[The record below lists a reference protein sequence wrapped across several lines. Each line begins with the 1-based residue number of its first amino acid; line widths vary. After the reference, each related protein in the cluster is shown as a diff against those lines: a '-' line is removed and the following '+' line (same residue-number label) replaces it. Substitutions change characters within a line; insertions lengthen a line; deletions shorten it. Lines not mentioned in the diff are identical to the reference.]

1 MPRQIQKVRGLD
13 FKTNQ
18 LQDNLTAAIQPFLTN
33 PLNDGIIITDISLP
47 GSSSVS
53 VSHLL
58 SRVPQGYIII
68 KKDAAADVY
77 QESVNTRYLILNS
90 TAAVTISI
98 YVF

>member
-18 LQDNLTAAIQPFLTN
+18 LQDNITAAVQPFLTN
-33 PLNDGIIITDISLP
+33 PINDGIIITGINLP
-47 GSSSVS
+47 GASSVS

-58 SRVPQGYIII
+58 GRTPQGFIII
-68 KKDAAADVY
+68 DKDAASDVY
-77 QESVNTRYLILNS
+77 RESVNSRSLVLNS
-90 TAAVTISI
+90 TSAVTISI